1 MLYLSRAYE
10 SERVLKGKKETN
22 WLEPSPLRLCRQAK
36 RTPNSPAAF
45 AQIGHRHLL
54 EMLGERF
61 ARQPQPKQNCP
72 QRQAERAQNIA
83 PAQPPGE
90 TVTSFCRYAS
100 VHPTS
105 HNPAMQRAGVPPI
118 NPARAR
124 SLRASGSEKEGD
136 GWMPREDSNLNR
148 RYQKPQSYH

>member
-61 ARQPQPKQNCP
+61 DRSFIAAACGAAACSAAACSAAARCTCP
-72 QRQAERAQNIA
+72 R
-83 PAQPPGE
+83 
-90 TVTSFCRYAS
+90 
-100 VHPTS
+100 
-105 HNPAMQRAGVPPI
+105 
-118 NPARAR
+118 
-124 SLRASGSEKEGD
+124 
-136 GWMPREDSNLNR
+136 
-148 RYQKPQSYH
+148 